1 MGFLRPSPGAAGMEA
16 KMEKLAMLLQVLLAS
31 WSLERID
38 MEGELVFAT
47 GLRCTHSTPTL
58 EGRLVL

>member
-1 MGFLRPSPGAAGMEA
+1 
-16 KMEKLAMLLQVLLAS
+16 MEKLAMLLQVLLAS

-58 EGRLVL
+58 EGRLVI